1 MREVTVYGNSQN
13 INLIND
19 NKLNVWFFG
28 FLIFFW
34 NLDRWALPSQ
44 IGRRV
49 ILFKSLRSRNTLVLH
64 KSFPEIFV
72 FPFSDIYCC
81 VTVTEHVKTING
93 ANLSWCSK
101 VISVIVRQLSSFP
114 LIEYHE
120 DGREEKQKHAGYY
133 RQRSRYCWEII
144 KAKVS

>member
-13 INLIND
+13 INLIKND
-19 NKLNVWFFG
+19 MFFFG
-28 FLIFFW
+28 FIVFFG
-34 NLDRWALPSQ
+34 NLESLALSSQ

-49 ILFKSLRSRNTLVLH
+49 IWFWSLRSRNTLVLH